1 MRAYLV
7 LALVALPAAAAAEP
21 TLSCGFDGN
30 KTKVVIVNDGDKNK
44 QCNYACHYRIEGG
57 SASITGSTGVK
68 AGETKT
74 VDEDTH
80 RGKIA
85 GVREQS
91 LTCE

>member
-1 MRAYLV
+1 MRVCLV
-7 LALVALPAAAAAEP
+7 LALFALPAVAAAEP
-21 TLSCGFDGN
+21 TLTCGFEDN
-30 KTKVVIVNDGDKNK
+30 KTKVVVVNDSDKNK

-57 SASITGSTGVK
+57 SASISGSTGVK

-80 RGKIA
+80 RGKVA

-91 LTCE
+91 LKCE

>member
-1 MRAYLV
+1 MRACLV
-7 LALVALPAAAAAEP
+7 LALVALPAVASAEP
-21 TLSCGFDGN
+21 KLTCGFDGN
-30 KTKVVIVNDGDKNK
+30 KTKVVIVSDSDKNL

-80 RGKIA
+80 RCKVA

-91 LTCE
+91 LKCE